1 MPPNK
6 LKEADVM
13 VFPPDVRTPFRIKLP
28 EVILFEPKFPNAG
41 DEPMSKPTMNRPIR
55 LRRFTSSSLP
65 MFELSPSQVL

>member
-13 VFPPDVRTPFRIKLP
+13 VLPPDVRTPFRIKLP

-41 DEPMSKPTMNRPIR
+41 DEPIRRPTTNKP
-55 LRRFTSSSLP
+55 RR
-65 MFELSPSQVL
+65 VLLFIHLHCL